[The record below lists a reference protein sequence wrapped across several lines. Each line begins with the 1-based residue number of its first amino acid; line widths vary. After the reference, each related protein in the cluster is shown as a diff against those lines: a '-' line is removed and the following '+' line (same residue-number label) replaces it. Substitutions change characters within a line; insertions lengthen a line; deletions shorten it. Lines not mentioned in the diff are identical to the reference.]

1 MAELIVVGSGTGIP
15 SLRRASPCLA
25 FVSDR
30 TTILVDSGPGSLR
43 KMLEAGITYL
53 DMDLLLYT
61 HIHPDHIADLIPLLF
76 ACKYA
81 DQPRKKDLKCI
92 GGSGFLRYYE
102 QLKRLYGPWIEA
114 QTYRLSVEE
123 LSDKPLL
130 FRNTAITCK
139 PMVHTPE
146 SIAYRIEYEDGKS
159 VVVSGDTDD
168 NPKLVELASKSDLLV
183 LECSFPDGKK
193 VEGHLTPSLAGKIA
207 MESCCRRL
215 LLTHLYPLCDPFDIE
230 EQCRRTFQGEIILAA
245 DLTRIVI

>member
-15 SLRRASPCLA
+15 SLRRASPCLVL
-25 FVSDR
+25 VSDR
-30 TTILVDSGPGSLR
+30 ATILVDSGPGSLR

-61 HIHPDHIADLIPLLF
+61 HIHPDHVADLVPLLF

-92 GGSGFLRYYE
+92 GGPGFLRYTE
-102 QLKRLYGPWIEA
+102 QLRRLYGPWIEA

-123 LSDKPLL
+123 LFDKPLL
-130 FRNTAITCK
+130 FGNTAITCK
-139 PMVHTPE
+139 PMAHTPE

-168 NPKLVELASKSDLLV
+168 NPGLVELAFRTDLLV

-193 VEGHLTPSLAGKIA
+193 VEGHLTPTLAGKIA
-207 MESCCRRL
+207 TESCCRRL
-215 LLTHLYPLCDPFDIE
+215 LLTHLYPLCDPFDIK
-230 EQCRRTFQGEIILAA
+230 EQCHRTFQGEIILAA

>member
-25 FVSDR
+25 LVSNKA
-30 TTILVDSGPGSLR
+30 TILVDSGPGSLR

-61 HIHPDHIADLIPLLF
+61 HIHPDHVADLVPLLF

-81 DQPRKKDLKCI
+81 DRPRKKDLKCI
-92 GGSGFLRYYE
+92 GGTGFLHYYE
-102 QLKRLYGPWIEA
+102 QLKKLYGPWIEA
-114 QTYRLSVEE
+114 QTYCLSVEE
-123 LSDKPLL
+123 LSDKPFL
-130 FRNTAITCK
+130 FRNTVITCK

-146 SIAYRIEYEDGKS
+146 SIAYRIEFEDGKT

-168 NPKLVELASKSDLLV
+168 NPRLVELASRTDLLV

-193 VEGHLTPSLAGKIA
+193 VDGHLTPSLAGEIA
-207 MESCCRRL
+207 TKSYCRRL
-215 LLTHLYPLCDPFDIE
+215 LLTHLYPLCDPFDIK
-230 EQCRRTFQGEIILAA
+230 EQCQRTFQGELILAA
-245 DLTRIVI
+245 DLMRIVI